1 MKRIIYILC
10 FFLSISSFGQQTYK
24 VTEGELQF
32 IVPNKGIIIKKESDF
47 YLFRKLYNFELDNEN
62 KSTIYKFELERLT
75 DSQYKNYVN
84 SDTVIFANEV
94 GPLKRSAIKNI
105 RFTETTEDDF
115 NQFYY
120 LNKDMFVYTETDNFS
135 KQLGRRNLYPF
146 LILDFKNNKQII
158 YFDDGLIVPLKKE
171 LKLLLNDKQS
181 NYITEKK
188 VKLKAKEI
196 SMANFSE
203 IEYYYEVDTIQKSKK
218 VFFKSIFFKN
228 ALNKT
233 YDSIYTSSN
242 FIVGYAKK
250 TIDVYNYQL
259 KKLPLKNVR
268 TIFLLDYFPQAQ
280 IISKNELRTIN
291 LLGQDY
297 KIGDGPSS
305 VDLSYQFPDENIY
318 FKIVRNDNIYT
329 FEGEIHKLI
338 NNSSSYGLEKINLFN
353 TADVDTLEFASEY
366 DVLNSVTLSTE
377 SGYRK
382 QKPIL
387 LYSFL
392 KNKKYNLNSFDYF
405 LVENLNE
412 EQQKANDKLP
422 KNLDSLTKINND
434 VYYIT
439 KNNLCT
445 YFPIKK
451 EIKYKSIE
459 KFQGN
464 FARFE
469 FPNGKKGW
477 LSKDGKEYLDE

>member
-228 ALNKT
+228 AL
-233 YDSIYTSSN
+233 
-242 FIVGYAKK
+242 
-250 TIDVYNYQL
+250 
-259 KKLPLKNVR
+259 
-268 TIFLLDYFPQAQ
+268 
-280 IISKNELRTIN
+280 
-291 LLGQDY
+291 
-297 KIGDGPSS
+297 
-305 VDLSYQFPDENIY
+305 
-318 FKIVRNDNIYT
+318 
-329 FEGEIHKLI
+329 
-338 NNSSSYGLEKINLFN
+338 
-353 TADVDTLEFASEY
+353 
-366 DVLNSVTLSTE
+366 ST
-377 SGYRK
+377 
-382 QKPIL
+382 
-387 LYSFL
+387 
-392 KNKKYNLNSFDYF
+392 
-405 LVENLNE
+405 
-412 EQQKANDKLP
+412 
-422 KNLDSLTKINND
+422 
-434 VYYIT
+434 
-439 KNNLCT
+439 
-445 YFPIKK
+445 
-451 EIKYKSIE
+451 
-459 KFQGN
+459 
-464 FARFE
+464 
-469 FPNGKKGW
+469 
-477 LSKDGKEYLDE
+477 

>member
-305 VDLSYQFPDENIY
+305 VDL
-318 FKIVRNDNIYT
+318 
-329 FEGEIHKLI
+329 LI
-338 NNSSSYGLEKINLFN
+338 NFQMRIF
-353 TADVDTLEFASEY
+353 
-366 DVLNSVTLSTE
+366 
-377 SGYRK
+377 
-382 QKPIL
+382 IL
-387 LYSFL
+387 
-392 KNKKYNLNSFDYF
+392 
-405 LVENLNE
+405 
-412 EQQKANDKLP
+412 
-422 KNLDSLTKINND
+422 
-434 VYYIT
+434 
-439 KNNLCT
+439 
-445 YFPIKK
+445 
-451 EIKYKSIE
+451 
-459 KFQGN
+459 
-464 FARFE
+464 R
-469 FPNGKKGW
+469 
-477 LSKDGKEYLDE
+477 